1 MNLLEGVFSGLV
13 DGCWEVTS
21 PSPLLC
27 KCVCVCVCVCVL
39 LASFSQLSCLLP
51 SRSSSLALSVG
62 QWSRFRDSPVG
73 AAGLALPSP
82 GRTHTHTLALATR
95 THNPSALGHRD
106 SVGSPARYEDFR
118 NHPEKETKRGAFP
131 ITFPRFFHLI
141 SPPNHLAFNRS
152 LQLQARSED

>member
-27 KCVCVCVCVCVL
+27 KCLCVCLCMCVARL
-39 LASFSQLSCLLP
+39 LLPLSCLLP

-118 NHPEKETKRGAFP
+118 NHPDKETKRGAFP

>member
-27 KCVCVCVCVCVL
+27 KCVCVCVFVYVCCAPPSPSSP
-39 LASFSQLSCLLP
+39 ASFLRGP
-51 SRSSSLALSVG
+51 ALWPFQWVG

-106 SVGSPARYEDFR
+106 SVGSPACYEDFR
-118 NHPEKETKRGAFP
+118 NHPDKETKRSFSNHFP
-131 ITFPRFFHLI
+131 EIFSFNFP
-141 SPPNHLAFNRS
+141 SKPPR
-152 LQLQARSED
+152 LQP